1 MDLVD
6 VSVADHERGRE
17 VGMPLNI
24 SLDAPASQAILRLVG
39 IAMEGA
45 RGPRPPLYKGA
56 NTTARN
62 RTKEL
67 RKEMDGRMLVAMSLW
82 ANAAPWA
89 PNPTTMVFGTAAL
102 ECLLGDDTKA
112 DITSKLADRCM
123 MLLEPEGQYREK
135 ARAFIVDLYKA
146 RCDIVHGSFDFV
158 QTERIKELKS
168 LLASVM
174 IAMIEWLRVAE
185 SQGHE
190 RDDIKSLSLIEE
202 LDRFMRSGGVTW
214 ADGPGVARD
223 PVYLNFVRRYWVPQ
237 EELDPTKDF
246 LLLAKPDWY
255 QEMVLV
261 T

>member
-1 MDLVD
+1 
-6 VSVADHERGRE
+6 
-17 VGMPLNI
+17 MPLNI

-56 NTTARN
+56 NTTVKS
-62 RTKEL
+62 RTKKL

-82 ANAAPWA
+82 ANAAPWD
-89 PNPTTMVFGTAAL
+89 PTPTTMVFGTAAL
-102 ECLLGDDTKA
+102 ECLLGDDTKSE
-112 DITSKLADRCM
+112 ITSKLADRCM

-135 ARAFIVDLYKA
+135 AREFVVDLYKA
-146 RCDIVHGSFDFV
+146 RCDIVHGSYDFV
-158 QTERIKELKS
+158 QTDRIQELKS
-168 LLASVM
+168 LLAGVM

-190 RDDIKSLSLIEE
+190 R
-202 LDRFMRSGGVTW
+202 RSGETTW

-223 PVYLNFVRRYWVPQ
+223 PVYLNFVRRHWVPQ
-237 EELDPTKDF
+237 EELDPAKDF

-255 QEMVLV
+255 QEKVLV